1 MDARVRPSFALLS
14 PEQRAFV
21 HGRSLEVL
29 ATVGLRVH
37 SRRVLAL
44 LKGSQGVSLED
55 DPARGHGTVRFE
67 PGLVEWAIGAAPSEV
82 PIYGRRGGEPAFRLG
97 ADRTRFGVG
106 VTNLYYQEPSTDE
119 VTPFSRRHMA
129 SATRLAHDLAHF
141 DVVSTVGILQDC
153 PPDRADLLA
162 VLEMAANTT
171 KPLVLLISNE
181 ASFAPALDLLEH
193 LHPGLADAPFAI
205 PYLNP
210 VTPLVINE
218 STGDALVETVAR
230 GLPVIYSNFG
240 MAGASTP
247 ITAAGTLVL
256 LNAELLAG
264 LVVSQLVRE
273 GAPVILGSLPS
284 FFDLKTLQDFYD
296 PHSMLLNV
304 ACAEMMDHYGLP
316 HAGTSGSG
324 MGWGADLLAA
334 GQLWMNHML
343 SVLGKV
349 GLAPFVGGVL
359 GSKAFS
365 PLLAVYSNDVIG
377 QALRLAE
384 GFPLG
389 EETLD
394 LATLRE
400 RGPGAT
406 FLDSELTLS
415 SFREAYYESALTPHL
430 GLEGWESR
438 GRPRF
443 DALLR
448 ERTLHLQSEQTPLDD
463 GVELVRR
470 GEAFIEEF
478 LRKG

>member
-1 MDARVRPSFALLS
+1 MVRPMFSLLQGEQVAFVHSRSLEILSSTGVRVHSGRVMEVLRASDGAEVDGEPAAGGARVRF
-14 PEQRAFV
+14 
-21 HGRSLEVL
+21 
-29 ATVGLRVH
+29 
-37 SRRVLAL
+37 RR
-44 LKGSQGVSLED
+44 E
-55 DPARGHGTVRFE
+55 
-67 PGLVEWAIGAAPSEV
+67 LVEWAIRAAPGEI
-82 PIYGRRGGEPAFRLG
+82 PLFDRRGEPAFRLG
-97 ADRTRFGVG
+97 ADRARFGVG
-106 VTNLYYQEPSTDE
+106 VTNLYYQEPFSDE
-119 VTPFSRRHMA
+119 VVPFNRRHMA

-153 PPDRADLLA
+153 PPDTADLLA

-171 KPLVLLISNE
+171 KPLVLLISDE

-193 LHPGLADAPFAI
+193 LRPGLADAPFAI

-210 VTPLVINE
+210 VTPLVING

-230 GLPVIYSNFG
+230 GLPVIYSNFS

-247 ITAAGTLVL
+247 ISAAGTLVL

-304 ACAEMMDHYGLP
+304 ACAEMMDYYGLP

-324 MGWGADLLAA
+324 MGWGADLAA
-334 GQLWMNHML
+334 SGQLWMNHIL

-349 GLAPFVGGVL
+349 GLAPFVGGIL

-365 PLLAVYSNDVIG
+365 PLLAVYSSDIIG

-389 EETLD
+389 DRELD
-394 LATLRE
+394 MGTIRE
-400 RGPGAT
+400 RGPGAS
-406 FLDSELTLS
+406 FMDSELTLA
-415 SFREAYYESALTPHL
+415 SFREAYYESHLTPHL
-430 GLEGWESR
+430 SLEEWESR
-438 GRPRF
+438 GKPRF
-443 DALLR
+443 HRLLR
-448 ERTLHLQSEQTPLDD
+448 EHTLQLMADQVPLDD
-463 GVELVRR
+463 GDEVVRK
-470 GEAFIEEF
+470 GEAFIEG
-478 LRKG
+478 LRRKGRA